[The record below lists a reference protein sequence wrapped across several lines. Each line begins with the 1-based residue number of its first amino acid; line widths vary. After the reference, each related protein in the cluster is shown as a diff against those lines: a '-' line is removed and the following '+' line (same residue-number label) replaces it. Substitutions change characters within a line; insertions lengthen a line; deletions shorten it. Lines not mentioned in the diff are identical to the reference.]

1 MVQEYGFMTRELE
14 RSVDEMCNLSTVIE
28 EKSIEKGIIAL
39 VNTLKDL
46 KQSNDYIIE
55 VIVKRFGLSEVEAQ
69 KYV

>member
-1 MVQEYGFMTRELE
+1 
-14 RSVDEMCNLSTVIE
+14 MCNLSTVIE
-28 EKSIEKGIIAL
+28 EKSIEKSIEKGIEKGIIAL

-55 VIVKRFGLSEVEAQ
+55 AITKQFGLPEEDAK

>member
-1 MVQEYGFMTRELE
+1 
-14 RSVDEMCNLSTVIE
+14 MCNLSTVIE

>member
-1 MVQEYGFMTRELE
+1 MTRELE